1 MAEDRSTLSARFELM
16 TEAARV
22 PMVTGVRDLR
32 NIARTISDVL
42 MYL

>member
-1 MAEDRSTLSARFELM
+1 MTLILITKPAP
-16 TEAARV
+16 EAARV